1 MLKRLGFSRK
11 KALAFVHSPDPA
23 YRAKWQRV
31 LAAYQEAVT
40 QPGQVVLLFQDEMTY
55 HRRADLRPTWQGA
68 GRPGRHVHQA
78 GTNTQARL
86 TAVLDA
92 VTGRVLFRQR
102 AKINKEALAAF
113 YAQVGQAYPQ
123 AQRIYLVQDNW
134 PTHKSP
140 TVLAAAHTHRLS
152 VLFLPTYASW
162 LNPIEKL
169 WRWLRQAVVHSHPLS
184 HDFKHLRRQVAAFL
198 NQFAHGSLALLHY
211 VGLLTQ
217 DELDAVSVF
226 FC

>member
-1 MLKRLGFSRK
+1 MGRALKWLEGCSEAGIHKVLKRLGFSRK

-31 LAAYQEAVT
+31 LAA
-40 QPGQVVLLFQDEMTY
+40 
-55 HRRADLRPTWQGA
+55 
-68 GRPGRHVHQA
+68 
-78 GTNTQARL
+78 
-86 TAVLDA
+86 
-92 VTGRVLFRQR
+92 
-102 AKINKEALAAF
+102 F
-113 YAQVGQAYPQ
+113 YVQLSQAYPQ

-140 TVLAAAHTHRLS
+140 TVLAAAQAQRLT

-169 WRWLRQAVVHSHPLS
+169 WRWLRQRVVHSHPLS
-184 HDFKHLRRQVAAFL
+184 HDLKELRRQVAAFL
-198 NQFAHGSLALLHY
+198 EQFAHGSLDLLLY
-211 VGLLTQ
+211 VGLLTKEEFA
-217 DELDAVSVF
+217 DVSVF